1 MTVKRDIL
9 LASDKHALWCA
20 ANVIYSI
27 ILNVKNPELYRVT
40 LVYHGDLDEA
50 HEALKEFEGTPL
62 ELRVSEGLNT
72 FAHLPARVFR
82 LTTPT
87 FTRLELSKYLPTDCT
102 RVLYLDVDTL
112 VVNDID
118 ELFTMPMETTVAV
131 VRARSHINRPNI
143 IHNVFNAGVM
153 VIDYAKWL
161 ATNVEAT
168 CAKLIASG
176 GIHSD
181 EVILNKV
188 LSNDKTYISCA
199 YNYRQCGLW
208 CTLSEFVKRELGDQQ
223 HIKIVHFQ
231 GRHKPWHNI
240 GQELD
245 DLWRMYNDR
254 TVDYK
259 KQEEILA
266 ATLPT

>member
-1 MTVKRDIL
+1 MTAKRDIL

-27 ILNVKNPELYRVT
+27 TLNVKNPELYRVT
-40 LVYHGDLDEA
+40 LVYHGDQDEA
-50 HEALKEFEGTPL
+50 HEALKEFEGTPV
-62 ELRVSEGLNT
+62 ELRVSKGLNT
-72 FAHLPARVFR
+72 FAHIPACVRR

-87 FTRLELSKYLPTDCT
+87 FTRLELSKHVPADCT

-131 VRARSHINRPNI
+131 VRSRSHINHPNI

-153 VIDYAKWL
+153 VIDYTKWL

-168 CAKLIASG
+168 YAKLMTAG
-176 GIHSD
+176 VRSD
-181 EVILNKV
+181 EVTLNKV
-188 LSNDKTYISCA
+188 LSKDKTYISCA

-208 CTLSEFVKRELGDQQ
+208 CTLTEFAERELGDQQ

-231 GRHKPWHNI
+231 GRRKPWHNT

-254 TVDYK
+254 AVDRE
-259 KQEEILA
+259 KQEEMLT